1 MGEDKQCFK
10 KSVKG
15 CCWLLLVVVVL
26 DNHYL
31 PLPMD
36 SVIDKGISK
45 MTDEIK
51 IRMATLDDAIGMV
64 DIYNFYIENG
74 TATFEED
81 VLSVE
86 VYKERLLELIE
97 GNLPIFAAIGTDSD
111 LLGFAYASYYN
122 PRSAYRFTVEN
133 SVYVDPKH
141 KKRGIGKKLLAELM
155 LSCRNNGF
163 KRMIAVIGDSKNVG
177 SIELHKS
184 LGFNQIG
191 IARQVGYKF
200 ETWLDVVFM
209 QYDL

>member
-1 MGEDKQCFK
+1 M
-10 KSVKG
+10 
-15 CCWLLLVVVVL
+15 LVEVVL

-31 PLPMD
+31 LLPMD

-133 SVYVDPKH
+133 SVYVNPKH

>member
-1 MGEDKQCFK
+1 MGKDKLSFE

-15 CCWLLLVVVVL
+15 MLLVVVIVL

-31 PLPMD
+31 LLPID

-133 SVYVDPKH
+133 SVYVNPKH

-163 KRMIAVIGDSKNVG
+163 KRMIAVIGDSKNIG

-200 ETWLDVVFM
+200 ETWLDVVYM

>member
-1 MGEDKQCFK
+1 M
-10 KSVKG
+10 
-15 CCWLLLVVVVL
+15 LVVVVL

-31 PLPMD
+31 LLPMD
-36 SVIDKGISK
+36 SVIDKGISE

-86 VYKERLLELIE
+86 IYKERLLELIE

-200 ETWLDVVFM
+200 ETWLDVVYM

>member
-1 MGEDKQCFK
+1 MGKDKQSFK

-15 CCWLLLVVVVL
+15 LLLVVVFL
-26 DNHYL
+26 DDHYL
-31 PLPMD
+31 LLPMD

-200 ETWLDVVFM
+200 ETWLDVVYM

>member
-1 MGEDKQCFK
+1 MGKDKQSFK

-15 CCWLLLVVVVL
+15 LLLVVVFL
-26 DNHYL
+26 DDHYL
-31 PLPMD
+31 LLPMD

-191 IARQVGYKF
+191 IARQVGFKF
-200 ETWLDVVFM
+200 ETWLDVVYM

>member
-1 MGEDKQCFK
+1 
-10 KSVKG
+10 
-15 CCWLLLVVVVL
+15 
-26 DNHYL
+26 
-31 PLPMD
+31 MD

-133 SVYVDPKH
+133 SVYVNPKH

-184 LGFNQIG
+184 LGFKQIG
-191 IARQVGYKF
+191 IAREVGYKF
-200 ETWLDVVFM
+200 DTWLDVVYM
-209 QYDL
+209 QFDL

>member
-1 MGEDKQCFK
+1 VGEDKQCFK

-15 CCWLLLVVVVL
+15 LLLVVVVAL

-31 PLPMD
+31 LLPMN

-133 SVYVDPKH
+133 SVYVNPKH
-141 KKRGIGKKLLAELM
+141 KKKGIGKKLLAELM

-191 IARQVGYKF
+191 IARKVGYKF
-200 ETWLDVVFM
+200 ETWLDVVYM
-209 QYDL
+209 QFDL

>member
-1 MGEDKQCFK
+1 ML
-10 KSVKG
+10 V
-15 CCWLLLVVVVL
+15 VVVVL

-31 PLPMD
+31 LRPMD

-200 ETWLDVVFM
+200 ETWLDVVYM